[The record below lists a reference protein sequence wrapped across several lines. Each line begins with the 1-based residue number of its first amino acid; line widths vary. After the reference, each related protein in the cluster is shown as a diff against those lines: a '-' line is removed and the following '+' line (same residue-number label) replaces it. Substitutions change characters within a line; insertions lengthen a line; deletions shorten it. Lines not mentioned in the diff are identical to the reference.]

1 MAAVDHV
8 GERVRALR
16 LQRGLS
22 QEQLAGPGVSASYV
36 SLIESGRRRPSP
48 DALQTLATALGT
60 SAEFLVHG
68 ESAAL
73 RRQEELD
80 LRLAEGALRSGDPAE
95 AERRFRVLRTAEAAP
110 AVRDA
115 VEQGLAQ
122 ALEAQGRL
130 EEAIAGYEAIRA
142 RANDIA
148 DTSWLAASIALVR
161 CYREVGDL
169 GRSADLGERALEQLA
184 GLGLPGTDLHAQ
196 LGASVAFTA
205 YERGDLVRARQL
217 IDRVMAESA
226 ASGSPAAQG
235 AAFWNAAVIAAERGE
250 IGTAVELSER
260 ALLLFHAEGETR
272 NAARLRNSYA
282 ALLLLTD
289 PPRPREALTLLESAR
304 DSLAEIGSL
313 TDQAYCETEIARA
326 HLMLGDA
333 GAAVRAAREALHHLP
348 SADDRL
354 ERSRALAV
362 LADAWLASG
371 DPEAAAAAYRE
382 AAGSMTA
389 AGAGRQAARI
399 WRQLADHLER
409 AGDVAGALDAL
420 KAATAALGVRPE
432 ATRVEPVSR

>member
-80 LRLAEGALRSGDPAE
+80 LRLAEVALRSGDAAT
-95 AERRFRVLRTAEAAP
+95 AERRFRLLRTAEAAP

-115 VEQGLAQ
+115 AERGLAQ
-122 ALEAQGRL
+122 ALEAQGLL
-130 EEAIAGYEAIRA
+130 EQAIAVYESIRT
-142 RANDIA
+142 RANQAGDA
-148 DTSWLAASIALVR
+148 SWLAATIALVR
-161 CYREVGDL
+161 CYREVGDM
-169 GRSADLGERALEQLA
+169 GRSADLGERALDQLA
-184 GLGLPGTDLHAQ
+184 NLGLPGTDLHAQ

-217 IDRVMAESA
+217 IDRVMADA
-226 ASGSPAAQG
+226 AESGSPRAQG

-250 IGTAVELSER
+250 VGTAVELSER
-260 ALLLFHAEGETR
+260 ALLLFNAEGETR
-272 NAARLRNSYA
+272 NAARLRNTHA
-282 ALLLLTD
+282 GLLLRTD
-289 PPRPREALTLLESAR
+289 PPRPAPALELLESAR
-304 DSLAEIGSL
+304 ASLTEVGSL
-313 TDQAYCETEIARA
+313 TDLAYCETEMARA

-333 GAAVRAAREALHHLP
+333 DAAVRTARESLHHLP
-348 SADDRL
+348 AAEERL
-354 ERSRALAV
+354 ERSRALTV
-362 LADAWLASG
+362 LADAWLAAG

-382 AAGSMTA
+382 AATSLAA
-389 AGAGRQAARI
+389 AGAGRQAARV

-409 AGDVAGALDAL
+409 AGDMAGALDAL
-420 KAATAALGVRPE
+420 KAATAAAGVRLD
-432 ATRVEPVSR
+432 TRTEPARG